1 MSQVGVILALVFS
14 LIIAVFAILNN
25 EPVVINYLFNTVEVS
40 AVIVILGSAVSGAI
54 VVFLLGVYR
63 QIKLVV
69 KMRGLT
75 AEVQEREK
83 ELKELSQEHEALL
96 NKIGIDPGNKPSFA
110 EDDGT
115 SPDTA
120 PPGPKTG

>member
-75 AEVQEREK
+75 AEIQEREK

-96 NKIGIDPGNKPSFA
+96 SKIGIDPADKSLFTEEENS
-110 EDDGT
+110 
-115 SPDTA
+115 SPDSV